1 MVEGVSADLQ
11 VLDEEL
17 YDQLRAQERELAT
30 LTERAEWPKAIL
42 KICKNAVKWPT
53 HM

>member
-30 LTERAEWPKAIL
+30 LTERGELAKGKFKKFQE
-42 KICKNAVKWPT
+42 
-53 HM
+53 